1 MSIATEFQS
10 AVEDAPICIACGVP
24 IPPDTNEGEDG
35 YCEKHAKKVCCL
47 CGDELRPW
55 RVEMGFS
62 HCGPCNFEDESDD
75 WDDDSVEE
83 E

>member
-1 MSIATEFQS
+1 MKEVDHDGPVCLVCLEA
-10 AVEDAPICIACGVP
+10 
-24 IPPDTNEGEDG
+24 IPPEANEGEDG